1 LFASF
6 IGAAVQAKAPARG
19 GRKRAPIEAAE

>member
-6 IGAAVQAKAPARG
+6 IGAAVQAKSPTKAS
-19 GRKRAPIEAAE
+19 RKRAPIKAAE